1 MSRIAVVDDEKNIRE
16 ALRIALER
24 EFYQV
29 EEYADGLAAWEAFQR
44 RLPDLIILDILMPRM
59 DGIELCK
66 KIRALQTAGPPP
78 GTAVPVIFLSS
89 RDEEIDKVLG
99 LESGA
104 DDYVCKPFSIR
115 ELTARIRAGLRRIPG
130 AADPAGPAEHSGG
143 GGKTAAGDA
152 AALTAGELVL
162 DEDRWYASWK
172 GKALVLTVTEFRI
185 LRCLAGQPGYIKS
198 RDQLMAA
205 AFPEDSFPND
215 RAADSHIKRI
225 RKKLLDL
232 DRNFAMLEAVYGLG
246 YRWQEPAGGSAPPA
260 AARSKTAKAGPR

>member
-1 MSRIAVVDDEKNIRE
+1 MGHIAVVDDEKNIRE
-16 ALRIALER
+16 ALRIALEK

-29 EEYADGLAAWEAFQR
+29 EEYADGLAAWEAFR
-44 RLPDLIILDILMPRM
+44 GGLPDLIILDILMPRM
-59 DGIELCK
+59 DGIDLCK
-66 KIRALQTAGPPP
+66 KIRALEMSGLPRP
-78 GTAVPVIFLSS
+78 GSAVPIIFLSS

-115 ELTARIRAGLRRIPG
+115 ELTARIRAGLRRTAGAVGQAQSPG
-130 AADPAGPAEHSGG
+130 GVDEN
-143 GGKTAAGDA
+143 AAGTVLA
-152 AALTAGELVL
+152 AGALVL
-162 DEDRWYASWK
+162 DEDRCFASWK

-232 DRNFAMLEAVYGLG
+232 DRDFAELEAVYGLG
-246 YRWQEPAGGSAPPA
+246 YRWREPSAGPPP
-260 AARSKTAKAGPR
+260 SPVWLEPDQAGPR